1 MMGVGAL
8 LTCFPEK
15 LMEMIKPSGFYLKAS
30 EEGTK
35 YKQQMKKH
43 LLKSI
48 YKNSVTKVRVC
59 GIWAKTALPSPSQL
73 REEPGDST
81 PEAAAESMSWAPFSS
96 SWQRHVCPGGA
107 ICGHFC
113 TVSLPLVRRLS
124 PGQVRHPYLNTQ
136 ATWAAAGW
144 GHWVPA
150 IPVPLTGQPLECGV
164 TQR

>member
-59 GIWAKTALPSPSQL
+59 GI
-73 REEPGDST
+73 
-81 PEAAAESMSWAPFSS
+81 
-96 SWQRHVCPGGA
+96 
-107 ICGHFC
+107 
-113 TVSLPLVRRLS
+113 
-124 PGQVRHPYLNTQ
+124 
-136 ATWAAAGW
+136 
-144 GHWVPA
+144 
-150 IPVPLTGQPLECGV
+150 
-164 TQR
+164 